1 MKARGNPG
9 VMQAPR
15 RAAAVVLAALVTLVA
30 SREAGAS
37 APLDVFVVMDN
48 SDAMIQSDGDFR
60 SLAAVN
66 LLVDLLRDEDRM
78 FLVSSGASASVVLTA
93 AGNEKEKFVT
103 AIGMMKRESS
113 ANDVVDVLRT
123 LDAKAA
129 EIGKNA
135 VKGGPQRKTIVAWFM
150 SSEIR
155 LNVKHPGYITTDRAR
170 ALLWKVKQQGLG
182 KSPFKKS
189 AVRDLHKEIFDVALR
204 QAADLA
210 DGLGEKG
217 VELNVFVLGK
227 TLGAPG
233 LLGDGPLAAMEDI
246 AKRTK
251 GRLVLLGGVE
261 DGLALDSIV
270 SMFVEKISAPT
281 ATFSNEE
288 VNMKGDQFE
297 VYRKC
302 RNLWVVV
309 LFKVNPPKK
318 IFLTSTDETGDK
330 VNRWP
335 FGKRPEDVLFKK
347 PELEKGALFK
357 TRRWYKPPSNPSGYG
372 LFAIADPR
380 EGIYRIKAEFE
391 RGEAVILRVFQ
402 DIDLEFGFLTQPPA
416 SIPMGKAFSA
426 VAGLKGPDGNSFS
439 FHRSFLND
447 LEFRVEMEKEGG
459 SVPAWGE
466 SKVARFS
473 KEGEVMMSFEP
484 ASAGIYY
491 VKGEVTHG
499 RGEFEAALTPFKVE
513 VYHRVKIEFVD
524 EELSW
529 SGPAKEGWFTVSPGL
544 RLAPGVSIPGDLVF
558 EVTTN
563 WSKITN
569 RSLFEVQPPKGLAIV
584 AGKSTYPLKVRYKD
598 PGALRIEGETFNGPL
613 YLTIKDSQKRN
624 VEGTGTWTIKV
635 RGKATPWPL
644 RMYLSEY
651 SLWVNLLLGMLVVL
665 MLGLERRVR
674 PSFGKN
680 VKLNITKKFGM
691 PAGVVSTFS
700 LGTLHKPLLPFRRQ
714 RVVIGTD
721 GSVNNRHAN
730 RACRIIGDGK
740 QFLIRPLKLP
750 VRFRQADASFTAHTT
765 FFGKLDE
772 RYLIGEYENEVEFW
786 FSNA

>member
-1 MKARGNPG
+1 MNTRGNSGGMKAR
-9 VMQAPR
+9 R
-15 RAAAVVLAALVTLVA
+15 RAAVVSLAALLTLAA
-30 SREAGAS
+30 SREALAS
-37 APLDVFVVMDN
+37 APLDVFIVMDN
-48 SDAMIQSDGDFR
+48 SDAMIPSDGDFR
-60 SLAAVN
+60 SIAAVS

-78 FLVSSGASASVVLTA
+78 FLVSSGASASVVLTV

-103 AIGMMKRESS
+103 SIGMMKRESS

-123 LDAKAA
+123 LDAEVA

-135 VKGGPQRKTIVAWFM
+135 TKGGPPRKTIVAWFI

-155 LNVKHPGYITTDRAR
+155 LNVKNPGYITTDRAR
-170 ALLWKVKQQGLG
+170 ALLAKVKQQGLG
-182 KSPFKKS
+182 KSPFKKT
-189 AVRDLHKEIFDVALR
+189 AVRDLHREIFDEALR
-204 QAADLA
+204 QAGALA

-217 VELNVFVLGK
+217 VELNIFVLGK
-227 TLGAPG
+227 ALGAPG
-233 LLGDGPLAAMEDI
+233 LQGEGPLSAMEDI
-246 AKRTK
+246 AKRTD
-251 GRLVLLGGVE
+251 GRLVLLGGGE
-261 DGLALDSIV
+261 DGLALDGIV

-281 ATFSNEE
+281 ATFSNDE
-288 VNMKGDQFE
+288 VSMKGNQFE

-335 FGKRPEDVLFKK
+335 FGKRPEDVLFRK
-347 PELEKGALFK
+347 PELEKGQLFK

-372 LFAIADPR
+372 LFAVADPM
-380 EGIYRIKAEFE
+380 EGVYRIKAEFE
-391 RGEAVILRVFQ
+391 RGEPVILRVFQ

-416 SIPMGKAFSA
+416 SIPMGKTFSA
-426 VAGLKGPDGNSFS
+426 VAGLKGADGNSFT

-447 LEFRVEMEKEGG
+447 LEFRVEMDKEGG
-459 SVPAWGE
+459 SVAAWGE
-466 SKVARFS
+466 TKVAKFS

-499 RGEFEAALTPFKVE
+499 RGEFKAALKPLRVE
-513 VYHRVKIEFVD
+513 VYHRVKIAFAD
-524 EELSW
+524 EEIAW
-529 SGPAKEGWFTVSPGL
+529 TGPAKEGWFTVSPGL
-544 RLAPGVSIPGDLVF
+544 RLAPGVSIPEDLVF
-558 EVTTN
+558 EMTTN

-569 RSLFEVQPPKGLAIV
+569 RDLFEVQPLTKLAIV
-584 AGKSTYPLKVRYKD
+584 SGKTTYPLRLRYKD
-598 PGALRIEGETFNGPL
+598 PGALRLRGESFNGPL

-624 VEGTGTWTIKV
+624 VEGTGTWTIRV
-635 RGKATPWPL
+635 RGKATPWTL
-644 RMYLSEY
+644 GMYLSEY
-651 SLWVNLLLGMLVVL
+651 SLVVNLLLGLLVVL
-665 MLGLERRVR
+665 MLGLERGIR
-674 PSFGKN
+674 PSFRKN
-680 VKLNITKKFGM
+680 VKLNITKKAGM

-714 RVVIGTD
+714 RIVIGTD
-721 GSVNNRHAN
+721 GSVNNRHAS

-740 QFLIRPLKLP
+740 QLLIQPLKLP

-765 FFGKLDE
+765 FFGRLDE